1 MTTTTKKVLTEDLG
15 KMLEMAICLNYDSP
29 YDGTYKYSLA
39 EAQSLK
45 NRLSNLKKVFN
56 YNLRHCASR
65 GSKYDFEC
73 VDDPSIHLSAKTSK
87 NKTGKVCPQVLGQPS
102 RKKFCEFFALD
113 QSIGLDQIKSF
124 ISNNI
129 ANLLQVY
136 SAHTFDCPILYYNK
150 HSDLL
155 AFIVLKEEINW
166 AASNINFS
174 HNISGIEK
182 IIKIIR
188 DCEKANTK
196 HIAIVADLQGIK
208 LRIGKIFGN
217 QVSLKKGDTFN
228 FDLNKKIGSQTRV
241 YLPYPEIF
249 KKIKKSN
256 KILIDDGKFVFK
268 IAKLAKN
275 SIQTVC
281 QNDCV
286 IKNFKSIHIPGLE
299 VDFDNLTAKDNRDV
313 QIAKKLNCN
322 WIALSY
328 VKNSKIIKETRKLIS
343 KDIGIIAKIENKS
356 AIKNIKD
363 IINASDAIMVA
374 RGDLAVEIGANEV
387 PHVQLDIVKKCSE
400 LGKPIIIA
408 TQMLESMIE
417 NNKPTRAEI
426 NDVGTAVFQ
435 GADVV
440 MLSAETAVG
449 KYPLQTV
456 QAMKK
461 TIVSTEKYKKEN
473 IAAFKSNIKINNEPV
488 KAIALAI
495 KDIAYNIKVEAIIG
509 FSVTGNTAKLISA
522 IRPSAKIITISPH
535 INISR
540 QLSLLWGITSITNS
554 DAKNWTQ
561 MMEISKKII
570 KSRKLTKIGGYAI
583 ITAGLPFGKS
593 KMTNMIRLYQLGK
606 N

>member
-1 MTTTTKKVLTEDLG
+1 MDKKAKILATLG
-15 KMLEMAICLNYDSP
+15 PATFKKNIINNLIRSGV
-29 YDGTYKYSLA
+29 DGF
-39 EAQSLK
+39 
-45 NRLSNLKKVFN
+45 R
-56 YNLRHCASR
+56 
-65 GSKYDFEC
+65 
-73 VDDPSIHLSAKTSK
+73 
-87 NKTGKVCPQVLGQPS
+87 
-102 RKKFCEFFALD
+102 
-113 QSIGLDQIKSF
+113 
-124 ISNNI
+124 
-129 ANLLQVY
+129 
-136 SAHTFDCPILYYNK
+136 
-150 HSDLL
+150 
-155 AFIVLKEEINW
+155 
-166 AASNINFS
+166 INFS
-174 HNISGIEK
+174 HNLTGIEK
-182 IIKIIR
+182 IVKIIR
-188 DCEKANTK
+188 DCEKINSK
-196 HIAIVADLQGIK
+196 PIAIVADLQGIK
-208 LRIGKIFGN
+208 LRIGKIFDN

-228 FDLNKKIGSQTRV
+228 FDLNKKIGSQSRV
-241 YLPYPEIF
+241 YLPYPGIF

-256 KILIDDGKFVFK
+256 KILIDDGKLVFK
-268 IAKLAKN
+268 ISKLSKN
-275 SIQTVC
+275 SIETVC

-299 VDFDNLTAKDNRDV
+299 VDFDNLTAKDKRDI

-328 VKNSKIIKETRKLIS
+328 VKNSKIIKETRKLIP

-363 IINASDAIMVA
+363 IINVSDAIMVA

-400 LGKPIIIA
+400 FCKPVIIA

-417 NNKPTRAEI
+417 NNKPTRAET
-426 NDVGTAVFQ
+426 NDVATAVFQ

-449 KYPLQTV
+449 KYPLQAV

-473 IAAFKSNIKINNEPV
+473 IAAFKNNIKINNEPV

-495 KDIAYNIKVEAIIG
+495 KDIACNIKVEAIIG
-509 FSVTGNTAKLISA
+509 FSVTGNTAKLISG

-540 QLSLLWGITSITNS
+540 QLSLLWGITSITYS
-554 DAKNWTQ
+554 DAKNWKE

-593 KMTNMIRLYQLGK
+593 KMTNMIRLYP
-606 N
+606 

>member
-1 MTTTTKKVLTEDLG
+1 MDKKAKILATLG
-15 KMLEMAICLNYDSP
+15 
-29 YDGTYKYSLA
+29 
-39 EAQSLK
+39 
-45 NRLSNLKKVFN
+45 
-56 YNLRHCASR
+56 
-65 GSKYDFEC
+65 
-73 VDDPSIHLSAKTSK
+73 PSIFKK
-87 NKTGKVCPQVLGQPS
+87 N
-102 RKKFCEFFALD
+102 
-113 QSIGLDQIKSF
+113 I
-124 ISNNI
+124 
-129 ANLLQVY
+129 
-136 SAHTFDCPILYYNK
+136 
-150 HSDLL
+150 
-155 AFIVLKEEINW
+155 INQLIR
-166 AASNINFS
+166 SGVDGFRINFS
-174 HNISGIEK
+174 HNLTGIEK
-182 IIKIIR
+182 IVKIIR
-188 DCEKANTK
+188 DCEKINKK

-208 LRIGKIFGN
+208 LRIGKILEN
-217 QVSLKKGDTFN
+217 QVSLKKGDIFN
-228 FDLNKKIGSQTRV
+228 FDLNKKIGSQNRV

-249 KKIKKSN
+249 KKIKKNN

-268 IAKLAKN
+268 IKQLSKN
-275 SIQTVC
+275 SIETIC
-281 QNDCV
+281 QNDCI

-299 VDFDNLTAKDNRDV
+299 VDFDNLTAKDKRDI

-343 KDIGIIAKIENKS
+343 TDMGIIAKVENKS
-356 AIKNIKD
+356 ALKNIKD
-363 IINASDAIMVA
+363 IIQTSDAIMVA

-400 LGKPIIIA
+400 LGKPVIIA
-408 TQMLESMIE
+408 TQMLESMILD
-417 NNKPTRAEI
+417 NKPTRAEI
-426 NDVGTAVFQ
+426 NDVGTAIFQ

-449 KYPLQTV
+449 KYPLQAV

-473 IAAFKSNIKINNEPV
+473 ITLFKSNTKINNEPV

-554 DAKNWTQ
+554 DAKNWRQ
-561 MMEISKKII
+561 MMKISKEII

-593 KMTNMIRLYQLGK
+593 KMTNMIRLYQLSK

>member
-1 MTTTTKKVLTEDLG
+1 MDKKAKILATLG
-15 KMLEMAICLNYDSP
+15 PAIFKKNIINQLIRSGV
-29 YDGTYKYSLA
+29 DGF
-39 EAQSLK
+39 
-45 NRLSNLKKVFN
+45 R
-56 YNLRHCASR
+56 
-65 GSKYDFEC
+65 
-73 VDDPSIHLSAKTSK
+73 
-87 NKTGKVCPQVLGQPS
+87 
-102 RKKFCEFFALD
+102 
-113 QSIGLDQIKSF
+113 
-124 ISNNI
+124 
-129 ANLLQVY
+129 
-136 SAHTFDCPILYYNK
+136 
-150 HSDLL
+150 
-155 AFIVLKEEINW
+155 
-166 AASNINFS
+166 INFS
-174 HNISGIEK
+174 HNLSGIEK
-182 IIKIIR
+182 IVKIIR
-188 DCEKANTK
+188 DCEKLNAK
-196 HIAIVADLQGIK
+196 PIAIVADLQGIK
-208 LRIGKIFGN
+208 LRIGKILEN
-217 QVSLKKGDTFN
+217 QVSLKRGDTFN
-228 FDLNKKIGSQTRV
+228 FDLNKKIGSQSRV

-268 IAKLAKN
+268 IKKLTKN
-275 SIQTVC
+275 SIQTTC
-281 QNDCV
+281 QNDCI

-299 VDFDNLTAKDNRDV
+299 VDFDDLTVKDKRDITV
-313 QIAKKLNCN
+313 AKKLGCN

-328 VKNSKIIKETRKLIS
+328 VKNSKIIKQTRKLIPQ
-343 KDIGIIAKIENKS
+343 DTGIIAKVENKS

-363 IINASDAIMVA
+363 IIQTSDAIMVA

-400 LGKPIIIA
+400 LGKPVIIA

-426 NDVGTAVFQ
+426 NDIGTAVFQ

-449 KYPLQTV
+449 KYPIQAV

-473 IAAFKSNIKINNEPV
+473 ISLFKSKTKINNEPV

-509 FSVTGNTAKLISA
+509 FSVTGNTARLISA
-522 IRPSAKIITISPH
+522 IRPSAKIITISPN

-540 QLSLLWGITSITNS
+540 QLSLLWGVTSITNS
-554 DAKNWTQ
+554 DAKNWRQ
-561 MMEISKKII
+561 MMKISKQII
-570 KSRKLTKIGGYAI
+570 KSRKLTKVGGYAI

>member
-1 MTTTTKKVLTEDLG
+1 MDKKAKILATLG
-15 KMLEMAICLNYDSP
+15 PAIFKKNIINSLIRSGV
-29 YDGTYKYSLA
+29 DGF
-39 EAQSLK
+39 
-45 NRLSNLKKVFN
+45 R
-56 YNLRHCASR
+56 
-65 GSKYDFEC
+65 
-73 VDDPSIHLSAKTSK
+73 
-87 NKTGKVCPQVLGQPS
+87 
-102 RKKFCEFFALD
+102 
-113 QSIGLDQIKSF
+113 
-124 ISNNI
+124 
-129 ANLLQVY
+129 
-136 SAHTFDCPILYYNK
+136 
-150 HSDLL
+150 
-155 AFIVLKEEINW
+155 
-166 AASNINFS
+166 INFS
-174 HNISGIEK
+174 HNLTGIEK
-182 IIKIIR
+182 IVKIIR
-188 DCEKANTK
+188 DCEKINSK
-196 HIAIVADLQGIK
+196 PIAIVADLQGIK
-208 LRIGKIFGN
+208 LRIGKIFSN
-217 QVSLKKGDTFN
+217 QVSLKKGDAFN
-228 FDLNKKIGSQTRV
+228 FDLNKKIGSQSRV

-268 IAKLAKN
+268 ITKLAKN

-299 VDFDNLTAKDNRDV
+299 VDFDNLTAKDKRDI

-363 IINASDAIMVA
+363 IINTSDAIMVA

-400 LGKPIIIA
+400 LGKPVIIA

-417 NNKPTRAEI
+417 DNKPTRAEI

-449 KYPLQTV
+449 KYPLQAV

-473 IAAFKSNIKINNEPV
+473 ITLFKSNTKINNEPV

-554 DAKNWTQ
+554 DAKNWKE
-561 MMEISKKII
+561 MMEISKQII
-570 KSRKLTKIGGYAI
+570 KSRKLTKVGGYAI

>member
-1 MTTTTKKVLTEDLG
+1 MDKKAKILATLG
-15 KMLEMAICLNYDSP
+15 PAIFKKNIINNLIRAGV
-29 YDGTYKYSLA
+29 DGF
-39 EAQSLK
+39 
-45 NRLSNLKKVFN
+45 R
-56 YNLRHCASR
+56 
-65 GSKYDFEC
+65 
-73 VDDPSIHLSAKTSK
+73 
-87 NKTGKVCPQVLGQPS
+87 
-102 RKKFCEFFALD
+102 
-113 QSIGLDQIKSF
+113 
-124 ISNNI
+124 
-129 ANLLQVY
+129 
-136 SAHTFDCPILYYNK
+136 
-150 HSDLL
+150 
-155 AFIVLKEEINW
+155 
-166 AASNINFS
+166 INFS
-174 HNISGIEK
+174 HNLTGIEK
-182 IIKIIR
+182 IVKIIR
-188 DCEKANTK
+188 DCEKINSK
-196 HIAIVADLQGIK
+196 PIAIVADLQGIK
-208 LRIGKIFGN
+208 LRIGKIFSN
-217 QVSLKKGDTFN
+217 QISLKRGDTFN
-228 FDLNKKIGSQTRV
+228 FDLNKKIGSQSRV

-268 IAKLAKN
+268 ITKLSKN

-281 QNDCV
+281 QNDCI

-299 VDFDNLTAKDNRDV
+299 VDFDNLTAKDKRDITV
-313 QIAKKLNCN
+313 AKKLGCN

-328 VKNSKIIKETRKLIS
+328 VKNSKIIKQTRKLIPQ
-343 KDIGIIAKIENKS
+343 DTGIIAKVENKS

-363 IINASDAIMVA
+363 IIQTSDAIMVA

-400 LGKPIIIA
+400 LGKPVIIA

-417 NNKPTRAEI
+417 SNKPTRAEI

-435 GADVV
+435 GADIV

-449 KYPLQTV
+449 KYPLQAV

-473 IAAFKSNIKINNEPV
+473 ITLFKSNTKINNEPV

-554 DAKNWTQ
+554 DAKNWRQ
-561 MMEISKKII
+561 MMKISKEII
-570 KSRKLTKIGGYAI
+570 KSKKLTKIGGYAI

>member
-1 MTTTTKKVLTEDLG
+1 MDKKAKILATLG
-15 KMLEMAICLNYDSP
+15 PAIFKKNIINNLIRSGV
-29 YDGTYKYSLA
+29 DGF
-39 EAQSLK
+39 
-45 NRLSNLKKVFN
+45 R
-56 YNLRHCASR
+56 
-65 GSKYDFEC
+65 
-73 VDDPSIHLSAKTSK
+73 
-87 NKTGKVCPQVLGQPS
+87 
-102 RKKFCEFFALD
+102 
-113 QSIGLDQIKSF
+113 
-124 ISNNI
+124 
-129 ANLLQVY
+129 
-136 SAHTFDCPILYYNK
+136 
-150 HSDLL
+150 
-155 AFIVLKEEINW
+155 
-166 AASNINFS
+166 INFS
-174 HNISGIEK
+174 HNLSGINK
-182 IIKIIR
+182 VVKIIR
-188 DCEKANTK
+188 DCEKLNAK
-196 HIAIVADLQGIK
+196 PIAIVADLQGIK
-208 LRIGKIFGN
+208 LRIGKILEN
-217 QVSLKKGDTFN
+217 QVSLKRGDTFN
-228 FDLNKKIGSQTRV
+228 FDLNKKIGSQSRV
-241 YLPYPEIF
+241 YLPYPDIF

-268 IAKLAKN
+268 IKKLTKN

-281 QNDCV
+281 QNDCI

-299 VDFDNLTAKDNRDV
+299 VDFDDLTIKDKRDIT
-313 QIAKKLNCN
+313 IAKKLGCN

-328 VKNSKIIKETRKLIS
+328 VKNSKIIKQTRKLIPQ
-343 KDIGIIAKIENKS
+343 DTGIIAKVENKS

-363 IINASDAIMVA
+363 IINTSDAIMVA

-400 LGKPIIIA
+400 LGKPVIIA

-426 NDVGTAVFQ
+426 NDIGTAVFQ

-449 KYPLQTV
+449 KYPIQAV

-473 IAAFKSNIKINNEPV
+473 ISLFKSKTKINNEPV

-509 FSVTGNTAKLISA
+509 FSVTGNTARLISA
-522 IRPSAKIITISPH
+522 IRPSAKIITISPN

-540 QLSLLWGITSITNS
+540 QLSLLWGVTSITNS
-554 DAKNWTQ
+554 DAKNWRQ
-561 MMEISKKII
+561 MMKISKQII
-570 KSRKLTKIGGYAI
+570 KSRKLTKVGGYAI

>member
-1 MTTTTKKVLTEDLG
+1 MDKKAKILATLG
-15 KMLEMAICLNYDSP
+15 PAIFKKNIINNLIRSGV
-29 YDGTYKYSLA
+29 DGF
-39 EAQSLK
+39 
-45 NRLSNLKKVFN
+45 R
-56 YNLRHCASR
+56 
-65 GSKYDFEC
+65 
-73 VDDPSIHLSAKTSK
+73 
-87 NKTGKVCPQVLGQPS
+87 
-102 RKKFCEFFALD
+102 
-113 QSIGLDQIKSF
+113 
-124 ISNNI
+124 
-129 ANLLQVY
+129 
-136 SAHTFDCPILYYNK
+136 
-150 HSDLL
+150 
-155 AFIVLKEEINW
+155 
-166 AASNINFS
+166 INFS
-174 HNISGIEK
+174 HNLTGIEK
-182 IIKIIR
+182 IVKIIR
-188 DCEKANTK
+188 DCEKINSK
-196 HIAIVADLQGIK
+196 PIAIVADLQGIK

-217 QVSLKKGDTFN
+217 QVSLKRGDTFN
-228 FDLNKKIGSQTRV
+228 FDLNKKIGSQSRV

-268 IAKLAKN
+268 ITKLAKN

-281 QNDCV
+281 QNDCI

-299 VDFDNLTAKDNRDV
+299 VDFDNLTAKDKRDI

-328 VKNSKIIKETRKLIS
+328 VKNSKIIRETRKLIPQ
-343 KDIGIIAKIENKS
+343 DTGIIAKIENKS

-363 IINASDAIMVA
+363 IINTSDAIMVA

-400 LGKPIIIA
+400 LGKPVIIA

-417 NNKPTRAEI
+417 SNKPTRAEI
-426 NDVGTAVFQ
+426 NDVGTAIFQ

-449 KYPLQTV
+449 KYPLQAV

-554 DAKNWTQ
+554 DAKNWRQ
-561 MMEISKKII
+561 MMKISKEII

>member
-1 MTTTTKKVLTEDLG
+1 MDKKAKILATLG
-15 KMLEMAICLNYDSP
+15 PAIFKKNIINNLIRSGV
-29 YDGTYKYSLA
+29 DGF
-39 EAQSLK
+39 
-45 NRLSNLKKVFN
+45 R
-56 YNLRHCASR
+56 
-65 GSKYDFEC
+65 
-73 VDDPSIHLSAKTSK
+73 
-87 NKTGKVCPQVLGQPS
+87 
-102 RKKFCEFFALD
+102 
-113 QSIGLDQIKSF
+113 
-124 ISNNI
+124 
-129 ANLLQVY
+129 
-136 SAHTFDCPILYYNK
+136 
-150 HSDLL
+150 
-155 AFIVLKEEINW
+155 
-166 AASNINFS
+166 INFS
-174 HNISGIEK
+174 HNLTGIEK
-182 IIKIIR
+182 IVKIIR
-188 DCEKANTK
+188 DCEKINAK
-196 HIAIVADLQGIK
+196 PIAIVADLQGIK

-217 QVSLKKGDTFN
+217 QVSLKRGDTFN
-228 FDLNKKIGSQTRV
+228 FDLNKKIGSQSRV

-268 IAKLAKN
+268 ITKLSKN

-281 QNDCV
+281 QNDCI

-299 VDFDNLTAKDNRDV
+299 VDFDNLTAKDKRDITV
-313 QIAKKLNCN
+313 AKKLGCN

-328 VKNSKIIKETRKLIS
+328 VKNSKIIKQTRKLIPQ
-343 KDIGIIAKIENKS
+343 DTGIIAKIENKS

-363 IINASDAIMVA
+363 IINTSDAIMVA

-400 LGKPIIIA
+400 LGKPVIIA

-417 NNKPTRAEI
+417 SNKPTRAEI

-449 KYPLQTV
+449 KYPLQAV

-554 DAKNWTQ
+554 DAKNWRQ
-561 MMEISKKII
+561 MMKISKEII

>member
-1 MTTTTKKVLTEDLG
+1 MDKKAKILATLG
-15 KMLEMAICLNYDSP
+15 PAIFKKNIINNLIRSGV
-29 YDGTYKYSLA
+29 DGF
-39 EAQSLK
+39 
-45 NRLSNLKKVFN
+45 R
-56 YNLRHCASR
+56 
-65 GSKYDFEC
+65 
-73 VDDPSIHLSAKTSK
+73 
-87 NKTGKVCPQVLGQPS
+87 
-102 RKKFCEFFALD
+102 
-113 QSIGLDQIKSF
+113 
-124 ISNNI
+124 
-129 ANLLQVY
+129 
-136 SAHTFDCPILYYNK
+136 
-150 HSDLL
+150 
-155 AFIVLKEEINW
+155 
-166 AASNINFS
+166 INFS
-174 HNISGIEK
+174 HNLTGIEK
-182 IIKIIR
+182 IVKIIR
-188 DCEKANTK
+188 DCEKLNAK
-196 HIAIVADLQGIK
+196 PIAIVADLQGIK
-208 LRIGKIFGN
+208 LRIGKILEN
-217 QVSLKKGDTFN
+217 QVSLKRGDTFN
-228 FDLNKKIGSQTRV
+228 FDLNKKIGSQSRV

-268 IAKLAKN
+268 ITKLAKN

-281 QNDCV
+281 QNDCI

-299 VDFDNLTAKDNRDV
+299 VDFDDLTVKDKRDITV
-313 QIAKKLNCN
+313 AKKLGCN

-328 VKNSKIIKETRKLIS
+328 VKNSKIIKQTRKLIPQ
-343 KDIGIIAKIENKS
+343 DTGIIAKIENKS

-363 IINASDAIMVA
+363 IINTSDAIMVA

-400 LGKPIIIA
+400 LGKPVIIA

-417 NNKPTRAEI
+417 SNKPTRAEI

-435 GADVV
+435 GADIV

-449 KYPLQTV
+449 KYPLQAV

-473 IAAFKSNIKINNEPV
+473 ITLFKSNTKINNEPV

-554 DAKNWTQ
+554 DAKNWRQ
-561 MMEISKKII
+561 MMKISKEII
-570 KSRKLTKIGGYAI
+570 KSKKLTKIGGYAI

>member
-1 MTTTTKKVLTEDLG
+1 MDKKAKILATLG
-15 KMLEMAICLNYDSP
+15 PAIFKKNIINNLIRSGV
-29 YDGTYKYSLA
+29 DGF
-39 EAQSLK
+39 
-45 NRLSNLKKVFN
+45 R
-56 YNLRHCASR
+56 
-65 GSKYDFEC
+65 
-73 VDDPSIHLSAKTSK
+73 
-87 NKTGKVCPQVLGQPS
+87 
-102 RKKFCEFFALD
+102 
-113 QSIGLDQIKSF
+113 
-124 ISNNI
+124 
-129 ANLLQVY
+129 
-136 SAHTFDCPILYYNK
+136 
-150 HSDLL
+150 
-155 AFIVLKEEINW
+155 
-166 AASNINFS
+166 INFS
-174 HNISGIEK
+174 HNLTGIEK
-182 IIKIIR
+182 IVKIIR
-188 DCEKANTK
+188 DCEKINSK
-196 HIAIVADLQGIK
+196 PIAIVADLQGIK

-217 QVSLKKGDTFN
+217 QVSLKRGDTFN
-228 FDLNKKIGSQTRV
+228 FDLNKKIGSQSRV

-268 IAKLAKN
+268 ITKLAKN

-281 QNDCV
+281 QNDCI

-299 VDFDNLTAKDNRDV
+299 VDFDNLTTKDKRDI

-328 VKNSKIIKETRKLIS
+328 VKNSKIIRETRKLIPG
-343 KDIGIIAKIENKS
+343 DIGIIAKIENKS

-363 IINASDAIMVA
+363 IINTSDAIMVA

-400 LGKPIIIA
+400 LGKPVIIA

-417 NNKPTRAEI
+417 SNKPTRAEI

-449 KYPLQTV
+449 KYPLQAV

-473 IAAFKSNIKINNEPV
+473 ITLFKSNTKINNEPV

-554 DAKNWTQ
+554 DAKNWRQ
-561 MMEISKKII
+561 MMKISKEII

>member
-1 MTTTTKKVLTEDLG
+1 MDKKAKILATLG
-15 KMLEMAICLNYDSP
+15 PTIFKKNIINNLIRSGV
-29 YDGTYKYSLA
+29 DGF
-39 EAQSLK
+39 
-45 NRLSNLKKVFN
+45 R
-56 YNLRHCASR
+56 
-65 GSKYDFEC
+65 
-73 VDDPSIHLSAKTSK
+73 
-87 NKTGKVCPQVLGQPS
+87 
-102 RKKFCEFFALD
+102 
-113 QSIGLDQIKSF
+113 
-124 ISNNI
+124 
-129 ANLLQVY
+129 
-136 SAHTFDCPILYYNK
+136 
-150 HSDLL
+150 
-155 AFIVLKEEINW
+155 
-166 AASNINFS
+166 INFS
-174 HNISGIEK
+174 HNLNGINK
-182 IIKIIR
+182 IVKIIR
-188 DCEKANTK
+188 DCEKLNAK
-196 HIAIVADLQGIK
+196 PIAIVADLQGIK
-208 LRIGKIFGN
+208 LRIGKILEN
-217 QVSLKKGDTFN
+217 QVSLKRGDTFN
-228 FDLNKKIGSQTRV
+228 FDLNKKIGSQSRV

-249 KKIKKSN
+249 KKIKKSH
-256 KILIDDGKFVFK
+256 KILIDDGKFAFK
-268 IAKLAKN
+268 IKKLSKN
-275 SIQTVC
+275 SIQTTC
-281 QNDCV
+281 QNDCI

-299 VDFDNLTAKDNRDV
+299 VDFDDLTVKDKKDIS
-313 QIAKKLNCN
+313 IAKKLGCN

-328 VKNSKIIKETRKLIS
+328 VKNSKIIKQTRKLIS
-343 KDIGIIAKIENKS
+343 QDTGIIAKIENKS

-363 IINASDAIMVA
+363 IIQTSDAIMVA

-400 LGKPIIIA
+400 LGKPVIIA

-435 GADVV
+435 GTDVV

-449 KYPLQTV
+449 KYPIQAV

-473 IAAFKSNIKINNEPV
+473 ISLFKSKTKINNEPV

-509 FSVTGNTAKLISA
+509 FSVTGNTARLISA
-522 IRPSAKIITISPH
+522 IRPSAKIITISPN

-540 QLSLLWGITSITNS
+540 QLSLLWGVTSITNS
-554 DAKNWTQ
+554 DAKNWKQ

>member
-1 MTTTTKKVLTEDLG
+1 MDKKAKILATLG
-15 KMLEMAICLNYDSP
+15 PAIFKKNIINNLIRSGV
-29 YDGTYKYSLA
+29 DGF
-39 EAQSLK
+39 
-45 NRLSNLKKVFN
+45 R
-56 YNLRHCASR
+56 
-65 GSKYDFEC
+65 
-73 VDDPSIHLSAKTSK
+73 
-87 NKTGKVCPQVLGQPS
+87 
-102 RKKFCEFFALD
+102 
-113 QSIGLDQIKSF
+113 
-124 ISNNI
+124 
-129 ANLLQVY
+129 
-136 SAHTFDCPILYYNK
+136 
-150 HSDLL
+150 
-155 AFIVLKEEINW
+155 
-166 AASNINFS
+166 INFS
-174 HNISGIEK
+174 HNLTGIEK
-182 IIKIIR
+182 IVKIIR
-188 DCEKANTK
+188 DCEKINSK
-196 HIAIVADLQGIK
+196 PIAIVADLQGIK

-217 QVSLKKGDTFN
+217 QVSLKKGDAFN
-228 FDLNKKIGSQTRV
+228 FDLNKKIGSQSRV
-241 YLPYPEIF
+241 CLPYPEIF

-268 IAKLAKN
+268 ITKLAKN

-281 QNDCV
+281 QNDCI

-299 VDFDNLTAKDNRDV
+299 VDFDDLTVKDKRDITV
-313 QIAKKLNCN
+313 AKKLGCN

-328 VKNSKIIKETRKLIS
+328 VKNSKIIKQTRKLIPQ
-343 KDIGIIAKIENKS
+343 DTGIIAKIENKS

-363 IINASDAIMVA
+363 IINTSDAIMVA

-400 LGKPIIIA
+400 LGKPVIIA

-417 NNKPTRAEI
+417 SNKPTRAEI

-449 KYPLQTV
+449 KYPLQAV

-509 FSVTGNTAKLISA
+509 FSVSGNTAKLISA

-554 DAKNWTQ
+554 DAKNWRQ
-561 MMEISKKII
+561 MMKISKEII

>member
-1 MTTTTKKVLTEDLG
+1 MDKKAKILATLG
-15 KMLEMAICLNYDSP
+15 PAIFKKNIINNLIRAGV
-29 YDGTYKYSLA
+29 DGF
-39 EAQSLK
+39 
-45 NRLSNLKKVFN
+45 R
-56 YNLRHCASR
+56 
-65 GSKYDFEC
+65 
-73 VDDPSIHLSAKTSK
+73 
-87 NKTGKVCPQVLGQPS
+87 
-102 RKKFCEFFALD
+102 
-113 QSIGLDQIKSF
+113 
-124 ISNNI
+124 
-129 ANLLQVY
+129 
-136 SAHTFDCPILYYNK
+136 
-150 HSDLL
+150 
-155 AFIVLKEEINW
+155 
-166 AASNINFS
+166 INFS
-174 HNISGIEK
+174 HNLTGIEK
-182 IIKIIR
+182 IVKIIR
-188 DCEKANTK
+188 DCEKINSK
-196 HIAIVADLQGIK
+196 PIAIVADLQGIK

-217 QVSLKKGDTFN
+217 QVSLKRGDTFN
-228 FDLNKKIGSQTRV
+228 FDLNKKIGSQSRV

-268 IAKLAKN
+268 ITKLSKN

-299 VDFDNLTAKDNRDV
+299 VDFDDLTVKDKRDITV
-313 QIAKKLNCN
+313 AKKLGCN

-328 VKNSKIIKETRKLIS
+328 VKNSKIIKQTRKLIPQ
-343 KDIGIIAKIENKS
+343 DTGIIAKVENKS

-363 IINASDAIMVA
+363 IINTSDAIMVA

-400 LGKPIIIA
+400 LGKPVIIA

-417 NNKPTRAEI
+417 SNKPTRAEI
-426 NDVGTAVFQ
+426 NDVGTAIFQ

-449 KYPLQTV
+449 KYPLQAV

-473 IAAFKSNIKINNEPV
+473 ITLFKSNTKINNEPV

-554 DAKNWTQ
+554 DAKNWRQ
-561 MMEISKKII
+561 MMKISKEII

>member
-1 MTTTTKKVLTEDLG
+1 MDKKAKILATLG
-15 KMLEMAICLNYDSP
+15 PAIFKKNIINNLIRAGV
-29 YDGTYKYSLA
+29 DGF
-39 EAQSLK
+39 
-45 NRLSNLKKVFN
+45 R
-56 YNLRHCASR
+56 
-65 GSKYDFEC
+65 
-73 VDDPSIHLSAKTSK
+73 
-87 NKTGKVCPQVLGQPS
+87 
-102 RKKFCEFFALD
+102 
-113 QSIGLDQIKSF
+113 
-124 ISNNI
+124 
-129 ANLLQVY
+129 
-136 SAHTFDCPILYYNK
+136 
-150 HSDLL
+150 
-155 AFIVLKEEINW
+155 
-166 AASNINFS
+166 INFS
-174 HNISGIEK
+174 HNLTGIEK
-182 IIKIIR
+182 IVKIIR
-188 DCEKANTK
+188 DCEKINSK
-196 HIAIVADLQGIK
+196 PIAIVADLQGIK

-217 QVSLKKGDTFN
+217 QVSLKRGDTFN
-228 FDLNKKIGSQTRV
+228 FDLNKKIGSQSRV

-268 IAKLAKN
+268 ITKLSKN

-281 QNDCV
+281 QNDCI

-299 VDFDNLTAKDNRDV
+299 VDFDDLTTKDKRDI

-328 VKNSKIIKETRKLIS
+328 VKNSKIIKQTRKLIPQ
-343 KDIGIIAKIENKS
+343 DTGIIAKIENKS

-363 IINASDAIMVA
+363 IINTSDAIMVA

-400 LGKPIIIA
+400 LGKPVIIA

-417 NNKPTRAEI
+417 SNKPTRAEI

-449 KYPLQTV
+449 KYPLQAV

-473 IAAFKSNIKINNEPV
+473 ITLFKSNTKINNEPV

-554 DAKNWTQ
+554 DAKNWRQ
-561 MMEISKKII
+561 MMKISKEII

>member
-1 MTTTTKKVLTEDLG
+1 MDKKAKILATLG
-15 KMLEMAICLNYDSP
+15 PAIFKKNIINNLIRSGV
-29 YDGTYKYSLA
+29 DGF
-39 EAQSLK
+39 
-45 NRLSNLKKVFN
+45 R
-56 YNLRHCASR
+56 
-65 GSKYDFEC
+65 
-73 VDDPSIHLSAKTSK
+73 
-87 NKTGKVCPQVLGQPS
+87 
-102 RKKFCEFFALD
+102 
-113 QSIGLDQIKSF
+113 
-124 ISNNI
+124 
-129 ANLLQVY
+129 
-136 SAHTFDCPILYYNK
+136 
-150 HSDLL
+150 
-155 AFIVLKEEINW
+155 
-166 AASNINFS
+166 INFS
-174 HNISGIEK
+174 HNLTGIEK
-182 IIKIIR
+182 IVKIIR
-188 DCEKANTK
+188 DCEKLNAK
-196 HIAIVADLQGIK
+196 PIAIVADLQGIK
-208 LRIGKIFGN
+208 LRIGKILEN
-217 QVSLKKGDTFN
+217 QVSLKRGDTFN
-228 FDLNKKIGSQTRV
+228 FDLNKKIGSQSRV

-268 IAKLAKN
+268 IKKLTKN

-281 QNDCV
+281 QNDCT

-299 VDFDNLTAKDNRDV
+299 VDFDDLTVKDKRDITV
-313 QIAKKLNCN
+313 AKKLGCN

-328 VKNSKIIKETRKLIS
+328 VKNSKIIKQTRKLIPQ
-343 KDIGIIAKIENKS
+343 DTGIIAKVENKS

-363 IINASDAIMVA
+363 IIQTSDAIMVA

-400 LGKPIIIA
+400 LGKPVIIA

-417 NNKPTRAEI
+417 SNKPTRAEI

-435 GADVV
+435 GADIV

-449 KYPLQTV
+449 KYPLQAV

-473 IAAFKSNIKINNEPV
+473 ITLFKSNTKINNEPV

-554 DAKNWTQ
+554 DAKNWRQ
-561 MMEISKKII
+561 MMKISKQII
-570 KSRKLTKIGGYAI
+570 KSKKLTKIGGYAI

>member
-1 MTTTTKKVLTEDLG
+1 MDKKAKILATLG
-15 KMLEMAICLNYDSP
+15 PAIFKKNIINNLIRSGV
-29 YDGTYKYSLA
+29 DGF
-39 EAQSLK
+39 
-45 NRLSNLKKVFN
+45 R
-56 YNLRHCASR
+56 
-65 GSKYDFEC
+65 
-73 VDDPSIHLSAKTSK
+73 
-87 NKTGKVCPQVLGQPS
+87 
-102 RKKFCEFFALD
+102 
-113 QSIGLDQIKSF
+113 
-124 ISNNI
+124 
-129 ANLLQVY
+129 
-136 SAHTFDCPILYYNK
+136 
-150 HSDLL
+150 
-155 AFIVLKEEINW
+155 
-166 AASNINFS
+166 INFS
-174 HNISGIEK
+174 HNLTGIEK
-182 IIKIIR
+182 IVKIIR
-188 DCEKANTK
+188 DCEKINSK
-196 HIAIVADLQGIK
+196 PIAIVADLQGIK
-208 LRIGKIFGN
+208 LRIGKIFSN
-217 QVSLKKGDTFN
+217 QISLKRGDTFN
-228 FDLNKKIGSQTRV
+228 FDLNKKIGSQSRV

-268 IAKLAKN
+268 ITKLSKN

-281 QNDCV
+281 QNDCI

-299 VDFDNLTAKDNRDV
+299 VDFDNLTAKDKRDITV
-313 QIAKKLNCN
+313 AKKLGCN

-328 VKNSKIIKETRKLIS
+328 VKNSKIIKQTRKLIPQ
-343 KDIGIIAKIENKS
+343 DTGIIAKVENKS

-363 IINASDAIMVA
+363 IIQTSDAIMVA

-400 LGKPIIIA
+400 LGKPVIIA

-417 NNKPTRAEI
+417 SNKPTRAEI

-435 GADVV
+435 GADIV

-449 KYPLQTV
+449 KYPLQAV

-473 IAAFKSNIKINNEPV
+473 ITLFKSNTKINNEPV

-554 DAKNWTQ
+554 DAKNWRQ
-561 MMEISKKII
+561 MMKISKEII
-570 KSRKLTKIGGYAI
+570 KSKKLTKIGGYAI

>member
-1 MTTTTKKVLTEDLG
+1 MDKKAKILATLG
-15 KMLEMAICLNYDSP
+15 PAIFKKNIINNLIRSGV
-29 YDGTYKYSLA
+29 DGF
-39 EAQSLK
+39 
-45 NRLSNLKKVFN
+45 R
-56 YNLRHCASR
+56 
-65 GSKYDFEC
+65 
-73 VDDPSIHLSAKTSK
+73 
-87 NKTGKVCPQVLGQPS
+87 
-102 RKKFCEFFALD
+102 
-113 QSIGLDQIKSF
+113 
-124 ISNNI
+124 
-129 ANLLQVY
+129 
-136 SAHTFDCPILYYNK
+136 
-150 HSDLL
+150 
-155 AFIVLKEEINW
+155 
-166 AASNINFS
+166 INFS
-174 HNISGIEK
+174 HNLTGIEK
-182 IIKIIR
+182 IVKIIR
-188 DCEKANTK
+188 DCEKVNSK
-196 HIAIVADLQGIK
+196 PIAIVADLQGIK

-217 QVSLKKGDTFN
+217 QVSLKRGDIFN
-228 FDLNKKIGSQTRV
+228 FDLNKKIGSQSRV

-268 IAKLAKN
+268 ITKLAKN

-281 QNDCV
+281 QNDCI

-299 VDFDNLTAKDNRDV
+299 VDFDNLTAKDKRDI

-328 VKNSKIIKETRKLIS
+328 VKNSKIIKQTKKLIPQ
-343 KDIGIIAKIENKS
+343 DTGIIAKVENKS

-363 IINASDAIMVA
+363 IINTSDAIMVA

-400 LGKPIIIA
+400 LGKPVIIA

-417 NNKPTRAEI
+417 SNKPTRAEI

-449 KYPLQTV
+449 KYPLQAV

-554 DAKNWTQ
+554 DAKNWRQ
-561 MMEISKKII
+561 MMKISKEII

>member
-1 MTTTTKKVLTEDLG
+1 MDKKAKILATLG
-15 KMLEMAICLNYDSP
+15 
-29 YDGTYKYSLA
+29 
-39 EAQSLK
+39 
-45 NRLSNLKKVFN
+45 
-56 YNLRHCASR
+56 
-65 GSKYDFEC
+65 
-73 VDDPSIHLSAKTSK
+73 PSIFKK
-87 NKTGKVCPQVLGQPS
+87 N
-102 RKKFCEFFALD
+102 
-113 QSIGLDQIKSF
+113 II
-124 ISNNI
+124 NNLI
-129 ANLLQVY
+129 RSGVDG
-136 SAHTFDCPILYYNK
+136 FR
-150 HSDLL
+150 
-155 AFIVLKEEINW
+155 
-166 AASNINFS
+166 INFS
-174 HNISGIEK
+174 HNLSGINK
-182 IIKIIR
+182 VVKIIR
-188 DCEKANTK
+188 DCEKLNAK
-196 HIAIVADLQGIK
+196 PIAIVADLQGIK
-208 LRIGKIFGN
+208 LRIGKILEN
-217 QVSLKKGDTFN
+217 QVSLKRGDTFN
-228 FDLNKKIGSQTRV
+228 FDLNKKIGSQSRV

-268 IAKLAKN
+268 IKKLTKN

-281 QNDCV
+281 QNDCI

-299 VDFDNLTAKDNRDV
+299 VDFDDLTVKDKRDITV
-313 QIAKKLNCN
+313 AKKLGCN

-328 VKNSKIIKETRKLIS
+328 VKNSKIIKQTRKLIPQ
-343 KDIGIIAKIENKS
+343 DTGIIAKVENKS

-363 IINASDAIMVA
+363 IINTSDAIMVA

-400 LGKPIIIA
+400 LGKPVIIA

-426 NDVGTAVFQ
+426 NDIGTAVFQ

-449 KYPLQTV
+449 KYPIQAV

-461 TIVSTEKYKKEN
+461 TIASTEKYKKEN
-473 IAAFKSNIKINNEPV
+473 ISLFKSKTKINNEPV

-509 FSVTGNTAKLISA
+509 FSVTGNTARLISA
-522 IRPSAKIITISPH
+522 IRPSAKIITISPN

-540 QLSLLWGITSITNS
+540 QLSLLWGVTSITNS
-554 DAKNWTQ
+554 DAKNWVQ
-561 MMEISKKII
+561 MMKISKQII
-570 KSRKLTKIGGYAI
+570 KSRKLTKVGGYAI

-593 KMTNMIRLYQLGK
+593 KMTNMIRLYQLSK

>member
-1 MTTTTKKVLTEDLG
+1 MDKKAKILATLG
-15 KMLEMAICLNYDSP
+15 PAIFKKNIINNLIRSGV
-29 YDGTYKYSLA
+29 DGF
-39 EAQSLK
+39 
-45 NRLSNLKKVFN
+45 R
-56 YNLRHCASR
+56 
-65 GSKYDFEC
+65 
-73 VDDPSIHLSAKTSK
+73 
-87 NKTGKVCPQVLGQPS
+87 
-102 RKKFCEFFALD
+102 
-113 QSIGLDQIKSF
+113 
-124 ISNNI
+124 
-129 ANLLQVY
+129 
-136 SAHTFDCPILYYNK
+136 
-150 HSDLL
+150 
-155 AFIVLKEEINW
+155 
-166 AASNINFS
+166 INFS
-174 HNISGIEK
+174 HNLTGIEK
-182 IIKIIR
+182 IVKIIR
-188 DCEKANTK
+188 DCEKVNSK
-196 HIAIVADLQGIK
+196 PIAIVADLQGIK

-217 QVSLKKGDTFN
+217 QVSLKRGDTFN
-228 FDLNKKIGSQTRV
+228 FDLNKKIGSQSRV

-281 QNDCV
+281 QNDCI

-299 VDFDNLTAKDNRDV
+299 VDFDNLTTKDKRDI

-328 VKNSKIIKETRKLIS
+328 VKNSKIIRETRKLIPI
-343 KDIGIIAKIENKS
+343 DIGIIAKVENKS

-363 IINASDAIMVA
+363 IINTSDAIMVA

-400 LGKPIIIA
+400 LGKPVIIA

-417 NNKPTRAEI
+417 SNKPTRAEI

-554 DAKNWTQ
+554 DAKNWRQ
-561 MMEISKKII
+561 MMKISKEII

>member
-1 MTTTTKKVLTEDLG
+1 MDKKAKILATLG
-15 KMLEMAICLNYDSP
+15 PTIFKKNIINNLIRSGV
-29 YDGTYKYSLA
+29 DGF
-39 EAQSLK
+39 
-45 NRLSNLKKVFN
+45 R
-56 YNLRHCASR
+56 
-65 GSKYDFEC
+65 
-73 VDDPSIHLSAKTSK
+73 
-87 NKTGKVCPQVLGQPS
+87 
-102 RKKFCEFFALD
+102 
-113 QSIGLDQIKSF
+113 
-124 ISNNI
+124 
-129 ANLLQVY
+129 
-136 SAHTFDCPILYYNK
+136 
-150 HSDLL
+150 
-155 AFIVLKEEINW
+155 
-166 AASNINFS
+166 INFS
-174 HNISGIEK
+174 HNLNGINK
-182 IIKIIR
+182 IVKIIR
-188 DCEKANTK
+188 DCEKLNAK
-196 HIAIVADLQGIK
+196 PIAIVADLQGIK
-208 LRIGKIFGN
+208 LRIGKILEN
-217 QVSLKKGDTFN
+217 QVSLKRGDTFN
-228 FDLNKKIGSQTRV
+228 FDLNKKIGSQSRV

-268 IAKLAKN
+268 IKKLTKN
-275 SIQTVC
+275 SIQTIC
-281 QNDCV
+281 QNDCI

-299 VDFDNLTAKDNRDV
+299 VDFDDLTVKDKRDIA
-313 QIAKKLNCN
+313 IAKKLGCN

-328 VKNSKIIKETRKLIS
+328 VKNSKIIKQTRKLIPQ
-343 KDIGIIAKIENKS
+343 DIGIIAKIENKS

-363 IINASDAIMVA
+363 IIQTSDAIMVA

-400 LGKPIIIA
+400 LGKPVIIA

-435 GADVV
+435 GTDVV

-449 KYPLQTV
+449 KYPIQAV

-473 IAAFKSNIKINNEPV
+473 ISLFKSKTKINNEPV

-509 FSVTGNTAKLISA
+509 FSVTGNTARLISA
-522 IRPSAKIITISPH
+522 IRPSAKIITISPN

-540 QLSLLWGITSITNS
+540 QLSLLWGVTSITNS
-554 DAKNWTQ
+554 DAKNWRQ
-561 MMEISKKII
+561 MMKISKQII
-570 KSRKLTKIGGYAI
+570 KSRKLTKVGGYAI

>member
-1 MTTTTKKVLTEDLG
+1 MDKKAKILATLG
-15 KMLEMAICLNYDSP
+15 PTIFKKNIINNLIRSGV
-29 YDGTYKYSLA
+29 DGF
-39 EAQSLK
+39 
-45 NRLSNLKKVFN
+45 R
-56 YNLRHCASR
+56 
-65 GSKYDFEC
+65 
-73 VDDPSIHLSAKTSK
+73 
-87 NKTGKVCPQVLGQPS
+87 
-102 RKKFCEFFALD
+102 
-113 QSIGLDQIKSF
+113 
-124 ISNNI
+124 
-129 ANLLQVY
+129 
-136 SAHTFDCPILYYNK
+136 
-150 HSDLL
+150 
-155 AFIVLKEEINW
+155 
-166 AASNINFS
+166 INFS
-174 HNISGIEK
+174 HNLNGINK
-182 IIKIIR
+182 IVKIIR
-188 DCEKANTK
+188 DCEKLNAK
-196 HIAIVADLQGIK
+196 PIAIVADLQGIK
-208 LRIGKIFGN
+208 LRIGKIFEN
-217 QVSLKKGDTFN
+217 QVSLKRGDTFN
-228 FDLNKKIGSQTRV
+228 FDLNKKIGSQSRV

-268 IAKLAKN
+268 IKKLTKN
-275 SIQTVC
+275 SIQTTC
-281 QNDCV
+281 QNDCI

-299 VDFDNLTAKDNRDV
+299 VDFDDLTVKDKKDIS
-313 QIAKKLNCN
+313 IAKKLGCN

-328 VKNSKIIKETRKLIS
+328 VKNSKIIKQTRKLIS
-343 KDIGIIAKIENKS
+343 QDTGIIAKIENKS

-363 IINASDAIMVA
+363 IIQTSDAIMVA

-400 LGKPIIIA
+400 LGKPVIIA

-426 NDVGTAVFQ
+426 NDIGTAVFQ

-449 KYPLQTV
+449 KYPIQAV

-473 IAAFKSNIKINNEPV
+473 ISLFKSKTKINNEPV

-509 FSVTGNTAKLISA
+509 FSVTGNTARLISA
-522 IRPSAKIITISPH
+522 IRPSAKIITISPN

-540 QLSLLWGITSITNS
+540 QLSLLWGVTSITNS
-554 DAKNWTQ
+554 DAKNWKQ

>member
-1 MTTTTKKVLTEDLG
+1 MDKKAKILATLG
-15 KMLEMAICLNYDSP
+15 PAIFKKNIINNLIRSGV
-29 YDGTYKYSLA
+29 DGF
-39 EAQSLK
+39 
-45 NRLSNLKKVFN
+45 R
-56 YNLRHCASR
+56 
-65 GSKYDFEC
+65 
-73 VDDPSIHLSAKTSK
+73 
-87 NKTGKVCPQVLGQPS
+87 
-102 RKKFCEFFALD
+102 
-113 QSIGLDQIKSF
+113 
-124 ISNNI
+124 
-129 ANLLQVY
+129 
-136 SAHTFDCPILYYNK
+136 
-150 HSDLL
+150 
-155 AFIVLKEEINW
+155 
-166 AASNINFS
+166 INFS
-174 HNISGIEK
+174 HNLTGIEK
-182 IIKIIR
+182 IVKIIR
-188 DCEKANTK
+188 DCEKLNAK
-196 HIAIVADLQGIK
+196 PIAIVADLQGIK
-208 LRIGKIFGN
+208 LRIGKILEN
-217 QVSLKKGDTFN
+217 QVSLKRGDTFN
-228 FDLNKKIGSQTRV
+228 FDLNKKIGSQSRV

-268 IAKLAKN
+268 ITKLAKN

-281 QNDCV
+281 QNDCI

-299 VDFDNLTAKDNRDV
+299 VDFDNLTAKDKRDITV
-313 QIAKKLNCN
+313 AKKLGCN

-328 VKNSKIIKETRKLIS
+328 VKNSKIIKQTRKLIPQ
-343 KDIGIIAKIENKS
+343 DTGIIAKVENKS

-363 IINASDAIMVA
+363 IIQTSDAIMVA

-400 LGKPIIIA
+400 LGKPVIIA

-417 NNKPTRAEI
+417 SNKPTRAEI

-435 GADVV
+435 GADIV

-449 KYPLQTV
+449 KYPLQAV

-473 IAAFKSNIKINNEPV
+473 ITLFKSNTKINNEPV

-540 QLSLLWGITSITNS
+540 QLSLL
-554 DAKNWTQ
+554 
-561 MMEISKKII
+561 
-570 KSRKLTKIGGYAI
+570 
-583 ITAGLPFGKS
+583 
-593 KMTNMIRLYQLGK
+593 
-606 N
+606 

>member
-1 MTTTTKKVLTEDLG
+1 
-15 KMLEMAICLNYDSP
+15 
-29 YDGTYKYSLA
+29 
-39 EAQSLK
+39 
-45 NRLSNLKKVFN
+45 
-56 YNLRHCASR
+56 
-65 GSKYDFEC
+65 
-73 VDDPSIHLSAKTSK
+73 
-87 NKTGKVCPQVLGQPS
+87 
-102 RKKFCEFFALD
+102 
-113 QSIGLDQIKSF
+113 
-124 ISNNI
+124 
-129 ANLLQVY
+129 
-136 SAHTFDCPILYYNK
+136 
-150 HSDLL
+150 
-155 AFIVLKEEINW
+155 
-166 AASNINFS
+166 
-174 HNISGIEK
+174 
-182 IIKIIR
+182 
-188 DCEKANTK
+188 
-196 HIAIVADLQGIK
+196 
-208 LRIGKIFGN
+208 
-217 QVSLKKGDTFN
+217 VSLKRGDTFN
-228 FDLNKKIGSQTRV
+228 FDLNKKIGSQSRV

-268 IAKLAKN
+268 IKKLTKN

-281 QNDCV
+281 QNDCT

-299 VDFDNLTAKDNRDV
+299 VDFDDLTVKDKRDITV
-313 QIAKKLNCN
+313 AKKLGCN

-328 VKNSKIIKETRKLIS
+328 VKNSKIIKQTRKLIPS
-343 KDIGIIAKIENKS
+343 DTGIIAKVENKS

-363 IINASDAIMVA
+363 IINTSDAIMVA

-400 LGKPIIIA
+400 LGKPVIIA

-426 NDVGTAVFQ
+426 NDIGTAVFQ

-449 KYPLQTV
+449 KYPIQAV

-473 IAAFKSNIKINNEPV
+473 ISLFKSNAKINNEPV

-554 DAKNWTQ
+554 DAKNWRQ
-561 MMEISKKII
+561 MMKISKEII
-570 KSRKLTKIGGYAI
+570 KSKKLTKIGGYAI

>member
-1 MTTTTKKVLTEDLG
+1 MDKKAKILATLG
-15 KMLEMAICLNYDSP
+15 PAIFKKNIINNLIRSGV
-29 YDGTYKYSLA
+29 DGF
-39 EAQSLK
+39 
-45 NRLSNLKKVFN
+45 R
-56 YNLRHCASR
+56 
-65 GSKYDFEC
+65 
-73 VDDPSIHLSAKTSK
+73 
-87 NKTGKVCPQVLGQPS
+87 
-102 RKKFCEFFALD
+102 
-113 QSIGLDQIKSF
+113 
-124 ISNNI
+124 
-129 ANLLQVY
+129 
-136 SAHTFDCPILYYNK
+136 
-150 HSDLL
+150 
-155 AFIVLKEEINW
+155 
-166 AASNINFS
+166 INFS
-174 HNISGIEK
+174 HNLTGIEK
-182 IIKIIR
+182 IVKIIR
-188 DCEKANTK
+188 DCEKINSK
-196 HIAIVADLQGIK
+196 PIAIVADLQGIK

-228 FDLNKKIGSQTRV
+228 FDLNKKIGSQSRV

-268 IAKLAKN
+268 ITKLSKN

-299 VDFDNLTAKDNRDV
+299 VDFDDLTVKDKRDIAV
-313 QIAKKLNCN
+313 AKKLGCN

-328 VKNSKIIKETRKLIS
+328 VKNSKIIKQTRKLIPQ
-343 KDIGIIAKIENKS
+343 DTGIIAKVENKS

-363 IINASDAIMVA
+363 IINTSDAIMVA

-400 LGKPIIIA
+400 LGKPVIIA

-449 KYPLQTV
+449 KYPLQAV
-456 QAMKK
+456 QAMQK

-473 IAAFKSNIKINNEPV
+473 ITLFKSNTKINNEPV

-554 DAKNWTQ
+554 DAKNWRQ
-561 MMEISKKII
+561 MMKISKEII

>member
-1 MTTTTKKVLTEDLG
+1 MDKKAKILATLG
-15 KMLEMAICLNYDSP
+15 PAIFKKNIINNLIRSGV
-29 YDGTYKYSLA
+29 DGF
-39 EAQSLK
+39 
-45 NRLSNLKKVFN
+45 R
-56 YNLRHCASR
+56 
-65 GSKYDFEC
+65 
-73 VDDPSIHLSAKTSK
+73 
-87 NKTGKVCPQVLGQPS
+87 
-102 RKKFCEFFALD
+102 
-113 QSIGLDQIKSF
+113 
-124 ISNNI
+124 
-129 ANLLQVY
+129 
-136 SAHTFDCPILYYNK
+136 
-150 HSDLL
+150 
-155 AFIVLKEEINW
+155 
-166 AASNINFS
+166 INFS
-174 HNISGIEK
+174 HNLTGIEK
-182 IIKIIR
+182 IVKIIR
-188 DCEKANTK
+188 DCEKVNSK
-196 HIAIVADLQGIK
+196 PIAIVADLQGIK

-228 FDLNKKIGSQTRV
+228 FDLNKKIGSQSRV

-268 IAKLAKN
+268 ITKLAKN

-281 QNDCV
+281 QNDCI

-299 VDFDNLTAKDNRDV
+299 VDFDDLTVKDKRDITV
-313 QIAKKLNCN
+313 AKKLGCN

-328 VKNSKIIKETRKLIS
+328 VKNSKIIKQTRKLIPQ
-343 KDIGIIAKIENKS
+343 DTGIIAKVENKS

-363 IINASDAIMVA
+363 IIQTSDAIMVA

-400 LGKPIIIA
+400 LGKPVIIA

-426 NDVGTAVFQ
+426 NDIGTAVFQ

-449 KYPLQTV
+449 KYPIQAV

-473 IAAFKSNIKINNEPV
+473 ISLFKSKTKINNEPV

-509 FSVTGNTAKLISA
+509 FSVTGNTARLISA
-522 IRPSAKIITISPH
+522 IRPSAKIITISPN

-540 QLSLLWGITSITNS
+540 QLSLLWGVTSITNS
-554 DAKNWTQ
+554 DAKNWRQ
-561 MMEISKKII
+561 MMKISKQII
-570 KSRKLTKIGGYAI
+570 KSRKLTKVGGYAI

-593 KMTNMIRLYQLGK
+593 QMTNMIRLYQLGK

>member
-1 MTTTTKKVLTEDLG
+1 MDKKAKILATLG
-15 KMLEMAICLNYDSP
+15 PAIFKKNIINSLIRSGV
-29 YDGTYKYSLA
+29 DGF
-39 EAQSLK
+39 
-45 NRLSNLKKVFN
+45 R
-56 YNLRHCASR
+56 
-65 GSKYDFEC
+65 
-73 VDDPSIHLSAKTSK
+73 
-87 NKTGKVCPQVLGQPS
+87 
-102 RKKFCEFFALD
+102 
-113 QSIGLDQIKSF
+113 
-124 ISNNI
+124 
-129 ANLLQVY
+129 
-136 SAHTFDCPILYYNK
+136 
-150 HSDLL
+150 
-155 AFIVLKEEINW
+155 
-166 AASNINFS
+166 INFS

-188 DCEKANTK
+188 DCEKANAK
-196 HIAIVADLQGIK
+196 PIAIVADLQGIK

-228 FDLNKKIGSQTRV
+228 FDLNKKIGSQSRV

-268 IAKLAKN
+268 ITKLAKN

-281 QNDCV
+281 QNDCI

-299 VDFDNLTAKDNRDV
+299 VDFDNLTTKDKRDI

-328 VKNSKIIKETRKLIS
+328 VKNSKIIRETRKLIPI
-343 KDIGIIAKIENKS
+343 DIGIIAKIENKS

-363 IINASDAIMVA
+363 IINTSDAIMVA

-400 LGKPIIIA
+400 LGKPVIIA

-417 NNKPTRAEI
+417 SNKPTRAEI
-426 NDVGTAVFQ
+426 NDVGTAIFQ

-449 KYPLQTV
+449 KYPLQAV

-473 IAAFKSNIKINNEPV
+473 ISLFKSNTKINNEPV

-554 DAKNWTQ
+554 DAKNWRQ
-561 MMEISKKII
+561 MMKISKTII

>member
-1 MTTTTKKVLTEDLG
+1 MDKKAKILATLG
-15 KMLEMAICLNYDSP
+15 PAIFKKNIINNLIRSGV
-29 YDGTYKYSLA
+29 DGF
-39 EAQSLK
+39 
-45 NRLSNLKKVFN
+45 R
-56 YNLRHCASR
+56 
-65 GSKYDFEC
+65 
-73 VDDPSIHLSAKTSK
+73 
-87 NKTGKVCPQVLGQPS
+87 
-102 RKKFCEFFALD
+102 
-113 QSIGLDQIKSF
+113 
-124 ISNNI
+124 
-129 ANLLQVY
+129 
-136 SAHTFDCPILYYNK
+136 
-150 HSDLL
+150 
-155 AFIVLKEEINW
+155 
-166 AASNINFS
+166 INFS
-174 HNISGIEK
+174 HNLTGIEK
-182 IIKIIR
+182 IVKIIR
-188 DCEKANTK
+188 DCEKINSK
-196 HIAIVADLQGIK
+196 PIAIVADLQGIK

-217 QVSLKKGDTFN
+217 QVSLKRGDTFN
-228 FDLNKKIGSQTRV
+228 FDLNKKIGSQSRV

-268 IAKLAKN
+268 ITKLSKN

-286 IKNFKSIHIPGLE
+286 VKNFKSIHIPGLE
-299 VDFDNLTAKDNRDV
+299 VDFDNLTTKDKRDI

-328 VKNSKIIKETRKLIS
+328 VKNSKIIRETRKLIPI
-343 KDIGIIAKIENKS
+343 DIGIIAKIENKS

-363 IINASDAIMVA
+363 IINTSDAIMVA

-400 LGKPIIIA
+400 LGKPVIIA

-417 NNKPTRAEI
+417 SNKPTRAEI

-449 KYPLQTV
+449 KYPLQAV

-554 DAKNWTQ
+554 DAKNWKE
-561 MMEISKKII
+561 MMEISKQII

>member
-1 MTTTTKKVLTEDLG
+1 MDKKAKILATLG
-15 KMLEMAICLNYDSP
+15 PAIFKKNIINNLIRSGV
-29 YDGTYKYSLA
+29 DGF
-39 EAQSLK
+39 
-45 NRLSNLKKVFN
+45 R
-56 YNLRHCASR
+56 
-65 GSKYDFEC
+65 
-73 VDDPSIHLSAKTSK
+73 
-87 NKTGKVCPQVLGQPS
+87 
-102 RKKFCEFFALD
+102 
-113 QSIGLDQIKSF
+113 
-124 ISNNI
+124 
-129 ANLLQVY
+129 
-136 SAHTFDCPILYYNK
+136 
-150 HSDLL
+150 
-155 AFIVLKEEINW
+155 
-166 AASNINFS
+166 INFS
-174 HNISGIEK
+174 HNLSGINK
-182 IIKIIR
+182 VVKIIR
-188 DCEKANTK
+188 DCEKLNAK
-196 HIAIVADLQGIK
+196 PIAIVADLQGIK
-208 LRIGKIFGN
+208 LRIGKILEN
-217 QVSLKKGDTFN
+217 QVSLKRGDTFN
-228 FDLNKKIGSQTRV
+228 FDLNKKIGSQSRV

-268 IAKLAKN
+268 IKKLTKN
-275 SIQTVC
+275 SIQTTC
-281 QNDCV
+281 QNDCI

-299 VDFDNLTAKDNRDV
+299 VDFDDLTVKDKRDITV
-313 QIAKKLNCN
+313 AKKLGCN

-328 VKNSKIIKETRKLIS
+328 VKNSKIIKQTRKLIPQ
-343 KDIGIIAKIENKS
+343 DTGIIAKVENKS

-363 IINASDAIMVA
+363 IIQTSDAIMVA

-400 LGKPIIIA
+400 LGKPVIIA

-426 NDVGTAVFQ
+426 NDIGTAVFQ

-449 KYPLQTV
+449 KYPIQAV

-473 IAAFKSNIKINNEPV
+473 ISLFKSKTKINNEPV

-509 FSVTGNTAKLISA
+509 FSVTGNTARLISA
-522 IRPSAKIITISPH
+522 IRPSAKIITISPN

-540 QLSLLWGITSITNS
+540 QLSILWGVTSITNS
-554 DAKNWTQ
+554 DAKNWRQ
-561 MMEISKKII
+561 MMKISKQII
-570 KSRKLTKIGGYAI
+570 KSRKLTKVGGYAI

-593 KMTNMIRLYQLGK
+593 QMTNMIRLYQLGK

>member
-1 MTTTTKKVLTEDLG
+1 MDKKAKILATLG
-15 KMLEMAICLNYDSP
+15 PAIFKKNIINSLIRSGV
-29 YDGTYKYSLA
+29 DGF
-39 EAQSLK
+39 
-45 NRLSNLKKVFN
+45 R
-56 YNLRHCASR
+56 
-65 GSKYDFEC
+65 
-73 VDDPSIHLSAKTSK
+73 
-87 NKTGKVCPQVLGQPS
+87 
-102 RKKFCEFFALD
+102 
-113 QSIGLDQIKSF
+113 
-124 ISNNI
+124 
-129 ANLLQVY
+129 
-136 SAHTFDCPILYYNK
+136 
-150 HSDLL
+150 
-155 AFIVLKEEINW
+155 
-166 AASNINFS
+166 INFS
-174 HNISGIEK
+174 HNLTGIEK
-182 IIKIIR
+182 IVKIIR
-188 DCEKANTK
+188 DCEKINSK
-196 HIAIVADLQGIK
+196 PIAIVADLQGIK
-208 LRIGKIFGN
+208 LRIGKIFSN

-228 FDLNKKIGSQTRV
+228 FDLNKKIGSESRV

-249 KKIKKSN
+249 KKIKKNN

-268 IAKLAKN
+268 IKQLSKN
-275 SIQTVC
+275 SIETIC
-281 QNDCV
+281 QNDCI

-299 VDFDNLTAKDNRDV
+299 VDFDNLTAKDKRDI

-363 IINASDAIMVA
+363 IINTSDAIMVA

-400 LGKPIIIA
+400 LGKPVIIA

-417 NNKPTRAEI
+417 DNKPTRAEI

-449 KYPLQTV
+449 KYPLQAV

-473 IAAFKSNIKINNEPV
+473 ITLFKSNTKINNEPV

-554 DAKNWTQ
+554 DAKNWKE
-561 MMEISKKII
+561 MMEISKQII
-570 KSRKLTKIGGYAI
+570 KSRKLTKVGGYAI

>member
-1 MTTTTKKVLTEDLG
+1 MDKKAKILATLG
-15 KMLEMAICLNYDSP
+15 PTIFKKNIINNLIRSGV
-29 YDGTYKYSLA
+29 DGF
-39 EAQSLK
+39 
-45 NRLSNLKKVFN
+45 R
-56 YNLRHCASR
+56 
-65 GSKYDFEC
+65 
-73 VDDPSIHLSAKTSK
+73 
-87 NKTGKVCPQVLGQPS
+87 
-102 RKKFCEFFALD
+102 
-113 QSIGLDQIKSF
+113 
-124 ISNNI
+124 
-129 ANLLQVY
+129 
-136 SAHTFDCPILYYNK
+136 
-150 HSDLL
+150 
-155 AFIVLKEEINW
+155 
-166 AASNINFS
+166 INFS
-174 HNISGIEK
+174 HNLTGIEK
-182 IIKIIR
+182 IVKIIR
-188 DCEKANTK
+188 DCEKINSK

-217 QVSLKKGDTFN
+217 QVSLKRGDIFN
-228 FDLNKKIGSQTRV
+228 FDLNKKIGSQSRV

-268 IAKLAKN
+268 ITKLSKN

-299 VDFDNLTAKDNRDV
+299 VDFDNLTAKDKRDI

-328 VKNSKIIKETRKLIS
+328 VKNSKIIRETRKLIPI
-343 KDIGIIAKIENKS
+343 DIGIIAKIENKS

-363 IINASDAIMVA
+363 IINTSDAIMVA

-400 LGKPIIIA
+400 LGKPVIIA

-417 NNKPTRAEI
+417 SNKPTRAEI

-449 KYPLQTV
+449 KYPLQAV

-554 DAKNWTQ
+554 DAKNWRQ
-561 MMEISKKII
+561 MMKISKEII